1 MYELY
6 NWYSSSSEM
15 YELYNSYIHPAGEH
29 PRTHHRIRVK
39 GAMASKTLRERAT
52 EVGMKAMGKLFEDP
66 KRAEAIASA
75 IGSLQK
81 AKQAIDEAQERA
93 LKAAGLVTRE
103 DFKDAGKRLSALK
116 RRCRELA
123 DELDQLLAQQQR
135 KP

>member
-1 MYELY
+1 M
-6 NWYSSSSEM
+6 
-15 YELYNSYIHPAGEH
+15 AG
-29 PRTHHRIRVK
+29 
-39 GAMASKTLRERAT
+39 KTLRERAT

-75 IGSLQK
+75 IGSLQR
-81 AKQAIDEAQERA
+81 AKQALDEAQQKA

-123 DELDQLLAQQQR
+123 EELDQLLAEQQ
-135 KP
+135 KK